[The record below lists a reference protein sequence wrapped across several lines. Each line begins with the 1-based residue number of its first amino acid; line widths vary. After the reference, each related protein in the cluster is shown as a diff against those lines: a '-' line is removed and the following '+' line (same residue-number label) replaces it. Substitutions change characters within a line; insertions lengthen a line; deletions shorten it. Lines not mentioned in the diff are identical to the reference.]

1 MQADALLEPITADPP
16 CGPDL
21 EYDRDFLALNQAAQD
36 KPEQQFGDTLVPA
49 EEPDWV
55 GVRQRA
61 VALFARTKDLRIA
74 VLLTRALTRVE
85 GMPGL
90 ASGLKVVGGLLD
102 RYWEQV
108 HPRLDPPD
116 DGLDPTMRLNA
127 LAPIGDANSLLR
139 DVRAIMF
146 NSVAKHARVSM
157 REVLIA
163 LGKLPAGAESASS
176 AGEIAEVLRA
186 PQNAQAIA
194 AAGEALEAV
203 VRIRIVL
210 AERCGDDVQGPDLG
224 ELAGLLKAVTQ
235 ATGPVAEASGKT
247 ADGGGEDEAVIRG
260 SSEIHSREDVLRL
273 LDKICEFIE
282 RTEPA
287 NPAPL
292 LIRRAQRLLTKNF
305 VEIIND
311 LAPDSLSQ
319 IQHIAGIRSE

>member
-1 MQADALLEPITADPP
+1 MQADVLLEPITADPP

-21 EYDRDFLALNQAAQD
+21 EYDRDFLALNQAAQG

-49 EEPDWV
+49 EEPDWAD
-55 GVRQRA
+55 VRQRA
-61 VALFARTKDLRIA
+61 VALFARTKDLRVA
-74 VLLTRALTRVE
+74 VLLTRALTRVD

-90 ASGLKVVGGLLD
+90 ASGLKVIGGLLD

-108 HPRLDPPD
+108 HPRLDPD

-127 LAPIGDANSLLR
+127 LAPIADANSLLR

-146 NSVAKHARVSM
+146 SSVAKHARVSM
-157 REVLIA
+157 RDVLIA
-163 LGKLPAGAESASS
+163 LGKLPAGADSAPS
-176 AGEIAEVLRA
+176 AGEIDEVLRA

-194 AAGEALEAV
+194 AAREALEAV
-203 VRIRIVL
+203 ARIRTVL
-210 AERCGDDVQGPDLG
+210 TEHSGDAQGPDLS
-224 ELAGLLKAVTQ
+224 ELAGLLKAITQ
-235 ATGPVAEASGKT
+235 ATGPLAEASGET
-247 ADGGGEDEAVIRG
+247 AEGGDEGRPAISG
-260 SSEIHSREDVLRL
+260 SSEIRSREDVVRL

-311 LAPDSLSQ
+311 LVPDSLSQ